1 MTMDDYSADEFENE
15 DDAEAEVEK
24 ERDQEDDEGQENTLG
39 KRFVVSMGAD
49 EDPDLASLGLR
60 GKLTSDHDNDTLQ
73 GTSRFGGGLDGKT
86 GGDGE
91 DDLNDSFEDAFEK
104 GDESQPP
111 AEDDEAENFVVSNNR
126 PKR

>member
-1 MTMDDYSADEFENE
+1 
-15 DDAEAEVEK
+15 
-24 ERDQEDDEGQENTLG
+24 
-39 KRFVVSMGAD
+39 MGAD

-73 GTSRFGGGLDGKT
+73 GTSRFGGGLDGKA

-111 AEDDEAENFVVSNNR
+111 ADELKDEDDEAENFVVSNNR
-126 PKR
+126 PKRQQWGQASFGA

>member
-1 MTMDDYSADEFENE
+1 MDDYSADEFENE
-15 DDAEAEVEK
+15 DDVEAEVEE

-49 EDPDLASLGLR
+49 DDPDLASLGLR
-60 GKLTSDHDNDTLQ
+60 GKLTSDNDNDTLQ

-86 GGDGE
+86 GEDGK

-111 AEDDEAENFVVSNNR
+111 AEDDEAENFVVSNIR

>member
-1 MTMDDYSADEFENE
+1 
-15 DDAEAEVEK
+15 
-24 ERDQEDDEGQENTLG
+24 
-39 KRFVVSMGAD
+39 MGAD

-104 GDESQPP
+104 GDESKPP
-111 AEDDEAENFVVSNNR
+111 AEPAACRANRLLNHPPAEDANAEEDDEAENFVVSNNR

>member
-1 MTMDDYSADEFENE
+1 MDDYSADEFENE

-60 GKLTSDHDNDTLQ
+60 GKLTSDHDNDTL
-73 GTSRFGGGLDGKT
+73 
-86 GGDGE
+86 
-91 DDLNDSFEDAFEK
+91 
-104 GDESQPP
+104 
-111 AEDDEAENFVVSNNR
+111 
-126 PKR
+126 

>member
-1 MTMDDYSADEFENE
+1 MEENFDE
-15 DDAEAEVEK
+15 D
-24 ERDQEDDEGQENTLG
+24 GENTLG

-60 GKLTSDHDNDTLQ
+60 GKLTSDNDNDTLQ

-104 GDESQPP
+104 ADESQPP
-111 AEDDEAENFVVSNNR
+111 AEEEENFIVSSNR
-126 PKR
+126 PKRPQWGQASFGVQEE